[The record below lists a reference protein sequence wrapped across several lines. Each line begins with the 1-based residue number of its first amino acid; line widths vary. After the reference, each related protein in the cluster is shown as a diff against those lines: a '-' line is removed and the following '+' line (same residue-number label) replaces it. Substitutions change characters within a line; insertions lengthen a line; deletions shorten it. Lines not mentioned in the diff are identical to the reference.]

1 MLKKRLPIDRA
12 TVLDGQDA
20 KDTMWYWPINRCP
33 GYKLCLL
40 GAIMM
45 QLGCKIRPDFRQS
58 LEDLHDKVGL
68 SRNAQ
73 VQLRHALNVYVDGI
87 PYDFRWKRRPIG
99 LENDD
104 FAADPIWGDISEVLV
119 QAGEDSDPA
128 MRLMSRQ
135 IFGPMLKC
143 TFAGDTEHPQNACG
157 NCGKKKAPNG
167 SPCRPCSLCGQR
179 RYCSRKCELAH
190 RPKHQLIC
198 DDPDYRKMGNVW
210 ANSGDRV
217 DADAAKKLSRVTE
230 LDNQTTDSDDEDGTS
245 SAESASASDSA
256 GSSDDDLDAM
266 PACGNCGMEA
276 TFEKPLFV
284 CKKCDSQ
291 HYCTKK
297 CQKAHWPT
305 HKKLCSTSTVI

>member
-1 MLKKRLPIDRA
+1 
-12 TVLDGQDA
+12 
-20 KDTMWYWPINRCP
+20 
-33 GYKLCLL
+33 
-40 GAIMM
+40 
-45 QLGCKIRPDFRQS
+45 
-58 LEDLHDKVGL
+58 
-68 SRNAQ
+68 
-73 VQLRHALNVYVDGI
+73 
-87 PYDFRWKRRPIG
+87 
-99 LENDD
+99 
-104 FAADPIWGDISEVLV
+104 
-119 QAGEDSDPA
+119 
-128 MRLMSRQ
+128 
-135 IFGPMLKC
+135 
-143 TFAGDTEHPQNACG
+143 
-157 NCGKKKAPNG
+157 
-167 SPCRPCSLCGQR
+167 
-179 RYCSRKCELAH
+179 
-190 RPKHQLIC
+190 
-198 DDPDYRKMGNVW
+198 MGNVW

-245 SAESASASDSA
+245 SAESASA